1 MATRHTPRRR
11 HGMRAAAV
19 AFVLAT
25 ALTACKKGGG
35 GPGEAQAKEP
45 EVEAIPVEVV
55 KAANRPIAASYTG
68 TAPLDSVA
76 ESQVVA
82 KTSGVALAV
91 LAEEG
96 DHVRAGQVLV
106 RLDPDRARLQAAQSA
121 ALRFE

>member
-25 ALTACKKGGG
+25 ALTACKKGEG

-68 TAPLDSVA
+68 TAALEPLAQALLSGRIVPGKKLVLGADSNGLTM
-76 ESQVVA
+76 SQ
-82 KTSGVALAV
+82 
-91 LAEEG
+91 
-96 DHVRAGQVLV
+96 
-106 RLDPDRARLQAAQSA
+106 P
-121 ALRFE
+121 

>member
-1 MATRHTPRRR
+1 MDIAMATRHTPRRR

-25 ALTACKKGGG
+25 ALTACKKGEG

-68 TAPLDSVA
+68 TAALELSLRKARRALATMCVGVGQGISVA
-76 ESQVVA
+76 IE
-82 KTSGVALAV
+82 AV
-91 LAEEG
+91 
-96 DHVRAGQVLV
+96 
-106 RLDPDRARLQAAQSA
+106 
-121 ALRFE
+121 